1 MKFMEKLLKYIEK
14 IKKQKKSKD
23 LLSFTDLKVGDYV
36 VHEIHGVAQY
46 KGISKREINGTTR
59 DFLTLEY
66 RGEDKLLVPTDQ
78 MDVIQKFIGSK
89 GEAPRL
95 TRLGSGEWQRI
106 KQRAKK
112 LLMRLLKIW

>member
-1 MKFMEKLLKYIEK
+1 MKFMESLNIR
-14 IKKQKKSKD
+14 
-23 LLSFTDLKVGDYV
+23 
-36 VHEIHGVAQY
+36 
-46 KGISKREINGTTR
+46 ISKREINGTTR